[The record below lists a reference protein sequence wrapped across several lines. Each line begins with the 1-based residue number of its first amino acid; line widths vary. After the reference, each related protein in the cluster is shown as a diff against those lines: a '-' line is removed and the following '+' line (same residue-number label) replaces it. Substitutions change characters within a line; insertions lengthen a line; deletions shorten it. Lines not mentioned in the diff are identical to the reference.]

1 MGLILGIGFPPFR
14 GGLLRWAD
22 SLGMDKVLAQLK
34 RYESL
39 GPRFHPTEQRWADS
53 LGPDKILT
61 WRVFITEPPHR
72 DKTL

>member
-14 GGLLRWAD
+14 GGLL
-22 SLGMDKVLAQLK
+22 
-34 RYESL
+34 
-39 GPRFHPTEQRWADS
+39 RWADS